1 MIETKRKI
9 KKKEVLLP
17 IINMMVGILI
27 ISPILYALG
36 VSLMEPGQVFEY
48 PPKIIPRSFYI
59 QNYKDVLRSVP
70 IIRYLFNSMVVSVA
84 VTAGQVVMASLAA
97 YTFSFFEFK
106 GKSLLFVII
115 LSTMMI
121 PWEATIIANYLTIS
135 AWGWLDTYQ
144 AFIVPYL
151 TTAMGIF
158 LMRQYYLTLPKELQ
172 EAATIDGCG
181 SFRFFTSIV
190 IPLSKPA
197 VGSLGVYAFLS
208 IWNQYL
214 WPLLITNNDT
224 MRTVQIGIT
233 RLQDAEAQAFGVVMA
248 GIMWVLLPSILV
260 FILGQKQLL
269 SGMTS
274 GAVKG

>member
-1 MIETKRKI
+1 
-9 KKKEVLLP
+9 
-17 IINMMVGILI
+17 
-27 ISPILYALG
+27 
-36 VSLMEPGQVFEY
+36 
-48 PPKIIPRSFYI
+48 
-59 QNYKDVLRSVP
+59 
-70 IIRYLFNSMVVSVA
+70 
-84 VTAGQVVMASLAA
+84 
-97 YTFSFFEFK
+97 
-106 GKSLLFVII
+106 
-115 LSTMMI
+115 
-121 PWEATIIANYLTIS
+121 
-135 AWGWLDTYQ
+135 
-144 AFIVPYL
+144 
-151 TTAMGIF
+151 
-158 LMRQYYLTLPKELQ
+158 MRQYYLTLPKELQ

>member
-1 MIETKRKI
+1 MRKI
-9 KKKEVLLP
+9 KKKDIILP
-17 IINMMVGILI
+17 IINIIVGILI
-27 ISPILYALG
+27 ISPILYALS
-36 VSLMEPGQVFEY
+36 VSLMKQGQIFEY
-48 PPKIIPRSFYI
+48 PPKLIPRSLYF
-59 QNYKDVLRSVP
+59 QNYKDVLRAVP
-70 IIRYLFNSMVVSVA
+70 IIRYLFNSTVISIS
-84 VTAGQVVMASLAA
+84 VTAGQIFTASLSA
-97 YTFSFFEFK
+97 YAFSFFDFK
-106 GKSLLFVII
+106 GKNFLFMVV

-121 PWEATIIANYLTIS
+121 PWEATIISNYLTIS
-135 AWGWLDTYQ
+135 SWGWLDTYQ
-144 AFIVPYL
+144 AFMVPYL

-181 SFRFFTSIV
+181 SFKFLTKIV

-224 MRTVQIGIT
+224 MRTVQIGIA
-233 RLQDAEAQAFGVVMA
+233 RLKDAEAQSFGLIMA

-260 FILGQKQLL
+260 FVLGQKQLL